1 MNMKECLSKSDVIGS
16 IRYQLR
22 HPSGDSKVWV
32 IVEGETDQK
41 LFMKLI
47 DGDSVEVEIS
57 HGGLS
62 SLLDIVSVLL
72 KETNRILGIRDAD
85 FLHLD
90 AKNEIAKNIF
100 LTDFHDVELM
110 IISCDNAYLAV
121 VAEYLNREN
130 DPLSLRDKILKS
142 NAFIGGLRWIN
153 NTDSLELNFQGLR
166 FGSFY
171 NGKTVVL
178 DEEKCLQVILERS
191 PNKKK
196 KISKE
201 EILLKINNVSDFFN
215 LCTGHDFQK
224 AFALCVNSNS
234 RKCVSD
240 VDIGKA
246 FRLAYGFE
254 DFKKSKLYRQLK
266 EWANSQSMS
275 LFKLS

>member
-1 MNMKECLSKSDVIGS
+1 MNMKECLSKTDVIGS

-41 LFMKLI
+41 LFTKLV
-47 DGDSVEVEIS
+47 DGDYVEVEIS

-72 KETNRILGIRDAD
+72 KETNRILGVRDAD
-85 FLHLD
+85 FLHLEGE
-90 AKNEIAKNIF
+90 KETSRNIF

-110 IISCDNAYLAV
+110 IISCDNAYRSV

-130 DPLSLRDKILKS
+130 DPLSLREKILKS

-153 NTDSLELNFQGLR
+153 DTDCLELNFHGLG
-166 FGSFY
+166 FGNFY

-178 DEEKCLQVILERS
+178 DEEKCLRVVLERS

-196 KISKE
+196 VISKE
-201 EILLKINNVSDFFN
+201 EILLKIKKVSDFLN

-234 RKCVSD
+234 KKRISD

-254 DFKKSKLYRQLK
+254 DFKKSNLYRQLK
-266 EWANSQSMS
+266 EWSGHQSFP
-275 LFKLS
+275 LFK